1 MEGCD
6 MSLIKF
12 AINFVFASTLAIVPI
27 TYAEVKPPVEDVAA
41 SQKVKTLEGLLQQVE
56 RFQQQESAQ
65 NIARE
70 KKFKDNKQNQQAL
83 LNKANNDLKAEQKKA
98 DDLKKNFDE
107 NEKRLALKEDQLR
120 LRIGNLGE
128 MFGVVRQVADDL
140 NGTLHTSITRAEK
153 PNRAADLN
161 KLSQAKELPNIQ
173 ELQALWL
180 TLQEEMTLTG
190 QISQFKAQVVQNDG
204 SEIEQV
210 VTRIG
215 AFNAI
220 TDRGYLRFDEETGR
234 LISMARQPSQ
244 AGLIDDYLS
253 SKGSTNT
260 ELNAI
265 GIDPTR
271 GALLGL
277 VLSNPDLVGR
287 IKQGALVGYIII
299 ALAIIGLL
307 LAAWR
312 LITLFSI
319 RKKVEAQI
327 KNLAQPDTKNPLGR
341 VLATAAKLE
350 GTQQNQ
356 ETLELKI
363 DEAIL
368 KEVPQLEKAQSMIK
382 LFAAIAPLLGLLG
395 TVTGMIA
402 TFQAITNFGTGD
414 PKLMAGGISQA
425 LITTVLGLV
434 AAIPLLLSHN
444 LVSSQS
450 KRLVQILDEQAAGLI
465 ATAMESRDAKTSSKN
480 ASNSTAN
487 KDT

>member
-1 MEGCD
+1 MKLSQIIIALLFSATACVNSAQAAD
-6 MSLIKF
+6 TDTD
-12 AINFVFASTLAIVPI
+12 AVA
-27 TYAEVKPPVEDVAA
+27 KPQ
-41 SQKVKTLEGLLQQVE
+41 SLEGLLKQVE
-56 RFQQQESAQ
+56 QFQQQESSINVQ
-65 NIARE
+65 RE
-70 KKFKDNKQNQQAL
+70 RKFKQNQKDQQRL
-83 LNKANNDLKAEQKKA
+83 LNQAKADLKAEQKIA
-98 DDLKKNFDE
+98 ADLKKNFDN
-107 NEKRLALKEDQLR
+107 NEKRLAEKEDQLR

-140 NGTLHTSITRAEK
+140 NGTLHTSLTRAEK
-153 PNRAADLN
+153 PTRIADLD
-161 KLSQAKELPNIQ
+161 KLSQAKELPSIK

-190 QISQFKAQVVQNDG
+190 QVSQFNSMVVQNDG
-204 SEIEQV
+204 SEKEQL

-220 TDRGYLRFDEETGR
+220 TEQGYLRFDEETGR
-234 LISMARQPSQ
+234 LISMARQPAQ
-244 AGLIDDYLS
+244 AELISNYLQAEAGEFKSLGL
-253 SKGSTNT
+253 
-260 ELNAI
+260 
-265 GIDPTR
+265 DPTR

-299 ALAIIGLL
+299 GLAIIGLL

-312 LITLFSI
+312 LMSLFAI

-327 KNLAQPDTKNPLGR
+327 KNLDKPDTNNPLGR
-341 VLATAAKLE
+341 ILATASAAEKSSQEL
-350 GTQQNQ
+350 

-444 LVSSQS
+444 LVSGQS
-450 KRLVQILDEQAAGLI
+450 KRLIQILDEQAAGLI
-465 ATAMESRDAKTSSKN
+465 ATAMEARNSK
-480 ASNSTAN
+480 
-487 KDT
+487 KDN

>member
-1 MEGCD
+1 MNF
-6 MSLIKF
+6 IK
-12 AINFVFASTLAIVPI
+12 T
-27 TYAEVKPPVEDVAA
+27 AA
-41 SQKVKTLEGLLQQVE
+41 SLLLPVSMSAMLAVSSTSFAEAKDLDAENNDAENTNSEVKTLEGLLQQVKQ
-56 RFQQQESAQ
+56 FQQQENKL
-65 NIARE
+65 NIQRE
-70 KKFKDNKQNQQAL
+70 SNFKQNKQDQKSL
-83 LNKANNDLKAEQKKA
+83 LYTAKAELKAEQKTADNLKA
-98 DDLKKNFDE
+98 SFDQ
-107 NEKRLALKEDQLR
+107 NEKRLEQKEDQLR

-190 QISQFKAQVVQNDG
+190 QVSQFNAQVVQNDG
-204 SEIEQV
+204 SEAQQL

-220 TDRGYLRFDEETGR
+220 TDEGYLRFDEETGR
-234 LISMARQPSQ
+234 LISMARQPNQ
-244 AGLIDDYLS
+244 AGLIDDYLAGDAS
-253 SKGSTNT
+253 
-260 ELNAI
+260 EFNAI
-265 GIDPTR
+265 GLDPTR

-287 IKQGALVGYIII
+287 IKQGALVGYIMIG
-299 ALAIIGLL
+299 LAIIGLL

-312 LITLFSI
+312 LTSLFSI

-327 KNLAQPDTKNPLGR
+327 NNLDQPTDDNPLGR
-341 VLATAAKLE
+341 VLGTAKALE
-350 GTQQNQ
+350 VSRQDAIDQ

-444 LVSSQS
+444 LVSGQS

-465 ATAMESRDAKTSSKN
+465 ATAMEARKAKP
-480 ASNSTAN
+480 TA
-487 KDT
+487 KKES

>member
-1 MEGCD
+1 MKLSQIIIALLFSATACVNSAQAAD
-6 MSLIKF
+6 TDTD
-12 AINFVFASTLAIVPI
+12 AVA
-27 TYAEVKPPVEDVAA
+27 KPQ
-41 SQKVKTLEGLLQQVE
+41 SLEGLLKQVKQ
-56 RFQQQESAQ
+56 FQQQESSINVQ
-65 NIARE
+65 RE
-70 KKFKDNKQNQQAL
+70 RKFKQNQKDQQRL
-83 LNKANNDLKAEQKKA
+83 LNQAKADLKAEQKIA
-98 DDLKKNFDE
+98 ADLKKNFDN
-107 NEKRLALKEDQLR
+107 NEKRLAEKEDQLR

-140 NGTLHTSITRAEK
+140 NGTLHTSLTRAEK
-153 PNRAADLN
+153 PTRIADLD
-161 KLSQAKELPNIQ
+161 KLSQAKELPSIK

-190 QISQFKAQVVQNDG
+190 QVSQFNSMVVQNDG
-204 SEIEQV
+204 SEKEQL

-220 TDRGYLRFDEETGR
+220 TEQGYLRFDEETGR
-234 LISMARQPSQ
+234 LISMARQPAQ
-244 AGLIDDYLS
+244 AELISNYLQAEAGEFKSLGL
-253 SKGSTNT
+253 
-260 ELNAI
+260 
-265 GIDPTR
+265 DPTR

-299 ALAIIGLL
+299 GLAIIGLL

-312 LITLFSI
+312 LMSLFAI

-327 KNLAQPDTKNPLGR
+327 KNLDKPDTNNPLGR
-341 VLATAAKLE
+341 ILATASAAEKSSQEL
-350 GTQQNQ
+350 

-444 LVSSQS
+444 LVSGQS
-450 KRLVQILDEQAAGLI
+450 KRLIQILDEQAAGLI
-465 ATAMESRDAKTSSKN
+465 ATAMEARNSK
-480 ASNSTAN
+480 
-487 KDT
+487 KDN

>member
-1 MEGCD
+1 MNTLRF
-6 MSLIKF
+6 SITLVTLFLIAATLNF
-12 AINFVFASTLAIVPI
+12 APLAFAEEP
-27 TYAEVKPPVEDVAA
+27 KVAD
-41 SQKVKTLEGLLQQVE
+41 VKTLEGLLQQVKQ
-56 RFQQQESAQ
+56 FQMQETDINKQREAQ
-65 NIARE
+65 
-70 KKFKDNKQNQQAL
+70 FKDNKKNQTLFLNQAKKVLKSEQNV
-83 LNKANNDLKAEQKKA
+83 A
-98 DDLKKNFDE
+98 DDLKARFDK
-107 NEKRLALKEDQLR
+107 NEKTLSQKEDQLR
-120 LRIGNLGE
+120 LRVGNLGE

-140 NGTLHTSITRAEK
+140 NGTLHTSLTRAEK
-153 PNRAADLN
+153 PIRAADLE
-161 KLSQAKELPNIQ
+161 KLSQAKELPNIK

-180 TLQEEMTLTG
+180 TLQEEMTLSG
-190 QISQFKAQVVQNDG
+190 QISQFNAQVVQNDG
-204 SEIEQV
+204 SEVEQL

-215 AFNAI
+215 AFNAM
-220 TDRGYLRFDEETGR
+220 TEHGYLRFDEETGR
-234 LISMARQPSQ
+234 LISMARQPEQ
-244 AGLIDDYLS
+244 AGLISDYLETDIS
-253 SKGSTNT
+253 EFK
-260 ELNAI
+260 AI
-265 GIDPTR
+265 GLDPTR

-277 VLSNPDLVGR
+277 VLSNPDLLGR

-299 ALAIIGLL
+299 VLAIIGLL
-307 LAAWR
+307 LATWR
-312 LITLFSI
+312 LTSLFAI
-319 RKKVEAQI
+319 RKKVENQI
-327 KNLAQPDTKNPLGR
+327 KHLDMPNTDNPLGR
-341 VLATAAKLE
+341 VLATAAAFNHNDQEL
-350 GTQQNQ
+350 

-465 ATAMESRDAKTSSKN
+465 ATAMETRNTLTK
-480 ASNSTAN
+480 
-487 KDT
+487 KDN

>member
-1 MEGCD
+1 MSFIKLTA
-6 MSLIKF
+6 SLILVS
-12 AINFVFASTLAIVPI
+12 ALVSSPAATAETVSSTEKAPA
-27 TYAEVKPPVEDVAA
+27 TP
-41 SQKVKTLEGLLQQVE
+41 KVKTLEGLLQQVE
-56 RFQQQESAQ
+56 QFQKQESALNVQ
-65 NIARE
+65 RE
-70 KKFKDNKQNQQAL
+70 QKFKQSKQNQQTL
-83 LNKANNDLKAEQKKA
+83 LNKAKTELKAEQKKA
-98 DDLKKNFDE
+98 DNLKNSFDE

-140 NGTLHTSITRAEK
+140 NGTLQTSITRAEK
-153 PNRAADLN
+153 PIRAADLD

-204 SEIEQV
+204 SEAEQL

-220 TDRGYLRFDEETGR
+220 TEHGYLRFDEETGR
-234 LISMARQPSQ
+234 LISMARQPGHAS
-244 AGLIDDYLS
+244 LINDYLTADV
-253 SKGSTNT
+253 G

-265 GIDPTR
+265 GLDPTR

-277 VLSNPDLVGR
+277 VLSNPDLIGR

-299 ALAIIGLL
+299 VLAVIGLL

-327 KNLAQPDTKNPLGR
+327 KNLDQPNEDNPLGR
-341 VLATAAKLE
+341 VLATATALE

-382 LFAAIAPLLGLLG
+382 LFAAVAPLLGLLG

-465 ATAMESRDAKTSSKN
+465 ATAMESRNTK
-480 ASNSTAN
+480 
-487 KDT
+487 KDN

>member
-1 MEGCD
+1 
-6 MSLIKF
+6 MSAFKLLKNLTTLFLIAATLNYTSASF
-12 AINFVFASTLAIVPI
+12 A
-27 TYAEVKPPVEDVAA
+27 EDPKVAD
-41 SQKVKTLEGLLQQVE
+41 VKTLEGLLQQVKQ
-56 RFQQQESAQ
+56 FQMQETEINKQREAQ
-65 NIARE
+65 
-70 KKFKDNKQNQQAL
+70 FKDNQKNQKLL
-83 LNKANNDLKAEQKKA
+83 LNQAKKALQSEQNTANDLKAS
-98 DDLKKNFDE
+98 FDK
-107 NEKRLALKEDQLR
+107 NEKTLSQKEDQLR
-120 LRIGNLGE
+120 LRVGNLGE

-140 NGTLHTSITRAEK
+140 NGTLHTSLTRAEK
-153 PNRAADLN
+153 PIRAADLE
-161 KLSQAKELPNIQ
+161 KLSQAKELPNIK

-204 SEIEQV
+204 SEVEQL

-220 TDRGYLRFDEETGR
+220 TDQGYLRFDEETGR
-234 LISMARQPSQ
+234 LISMARQPEQ
-244 AGLIDDYLS
+244 AGLISDYLEADS
-253 SKGSTNT
+253 GEFKAVG
-260 ELNAI
+260 L
-265 GIDPTR
+265 DPTR

-277 VLSNPDLVGR
+277 VLSNPDLLGR

-299 ALAIIGLL
+299 GLAIIGLL

-312 LITLFSI
+312 LTSLFAI
-319 RKKVEAQI
+319 RKKVEDQI
-327 KNLAQPDTKNPLGR
+327 KQLDKPNTDNPLGR
-341 VLATAAKLE
+341 VLATAAAFNHSDQEL
-350 GTQQNQ
+350 

-444 LVSSQS
+444 VVSSQS

-465 ATAMESRDAKTSSKN
+465 ATAMETRNTLTK
-480 ASNSTAN
+480 
-487 KDT
+487 KDD

>member
-1 MEGCD
+1 MKFISKKLKV
-6 MSLIKF
+6 SLAF
-12 AINFVFASTLAIVPI
+12 A
-27 TYAEVKPPVEDVAA
+27 AA
-41 SQKVKTLEGLLQQVE
+41 LSLPLSAFSETKSSDEIAKIPEAKTLEGLLKQVKE
-56 RFQQQESAQ
+56 FQKQETAL
-65 NIARE
+65 NIQRE
-70 KKFKDNKQNQQAL
+70 AKFKQDKQNQKTL
-83 LNKANNDLKAEQKKA
+83 LNNAKAELKAEQKTA
-98 DDLKKNFDE
+98 DDLKNSFDK
-107 NEKRLALKEDQLR
+107 NEKRLAQKEDQLR

-140 NGTLHTSITRAEK
+140 NGTLHTSLTRAEK
-153 PNRAADLN
+153 PNRDADLD

-190 QISQFKAQVVQNDG
+190 QVSQFKAQVVQNDG
-204 SEIEQV
+204 SEAEQL

-220 TDRGYLRFDEETGR
+220 TDQGYLRFDAETGR
-234 LISMARQPSQ
+234 LISMARQPNQ
-244 AGLIDDYLS
+244 AGLINDYLNAEV
-253 SKGSTNT
+253 NT
-260 ELNAI
+260 VNAI
-265 GIDPTR
+265 GLDPTR

-299 ALAIIGLL
+299 GLAIIGLL

-312 LITLFSI
+312 LFVLFST
-319 RKKVEAQI
+319 RKKVEDQV
-327 KNLAQPDTKNPLGR
+327 KNLQQPNENNPLGR
-341 VLATAAKLE
+341 VLATAA
-350 GTQQNQ
+350 NQ
-356 ETLELKI
+356 EDIPLETLELKI

-444 LVSSQS
+444 LVSGQS

-465 ATAMESRDAKTSSKN
+465 ATAMEARNAASSKASTKTSSAK
-480 ASNSTAN
+480 
-487 KDT
+487 KDI

>member
-1 MEGCD
+1 MKFFKITP
-6 MSLIKF
+6 SLVIVALF
-12 AINFVFASTLAIVPI
+12 SFSPLAS
-27 TYAEVKPPVEDVAA
+27 VAA
-41 SQKVKTLEGLLQQVE
+41 EEESQPEVKTLEGLLQQVE
-56 RFQQQESAQ
+56 QFHKQETEINSQ
-65 NIARE
+65 RE
-70 KKFKDNKQNQQAL
+70 SKFKQNKQTQKELLAQAKAELKNQQ
-83 LNKANNDLKAEQKKA
+83 DIA
-98 DDLKKNFDE
+98 DDLKTSFDN
-107 NEKRLALKEDQLR
+107 NEKALVVKEDQLR

-140 NGTLHTSITRAEK
+140 NGTLHSSLTRAEK
-153 PNRAADLN
+153 PHRVADLN

-190 QISQFKAQVVQNDG
+190 QVSQFEAMVVQNDG
-204 SEIEQV
+204 REVEQL

-220 TDRGYLRFDEETGR
+220 TDQGYLRFDEETGR
-234 LISMARQPSQ
+234 LLAMARQPDQ
-244 AGLIDDYLS
+244 AGLIADYLES
-253 SKGSTNT
+253 VNAPAG
-260 ELNAI
+260 EINAI

-271 GALLGL
+271 GALLSL
-277 VLSNPDLVGR
+277 VLSNPDLIGR

-312 LITLFSI
+312 LIALFSI
-319 RKKVEAQI
+319 GKKVEAQI
-327 KNLAQPDTKNPLGR
+327 NNLDQPSDDNPLGR
-341 VLATAAKLE
+341 VLGTAEKLQKNGQSSDGQLSKHE
-350 GTQQNQ
+350 DAHL

-382 LFAAIAPLLGLLG
+382 LFAAVAPLLGLLG

-465 ATAMESRDAKTSSKN
+465 ATTMEARRANNSEAKK
-480 ASNSTAN
+480 
-487 KDT
+487 

>member
-1 MEGCD
+1 MKLQLSFTSVIIKTC
-6 MSLIKF
+6 LISVI
-12 AINFVFASTLAIVPI
+12 AMANVQAEDQQST
-27 TYAEVKPPVEDVAA
+27 TAEKQVT
-41 SQKVKTLEGLLQQVE
+41 TLEGLLQQVAQ
-56 RFQQQESAQ
+56 FQKQESA
-65 NIARE
+65 I
-70 KKFKDNKQNQQAL
+70 NKQREAAFKNNKQQQVNL
-83 LNKANNDLKAEQKKA
+83 LNNAKAELKAEQKKA
-98 DDLKKNFDE
+98 DELKNSFDA
-107 NEKRLALKEDQLR
+107 NEKRLSEKEEELR

-128 MFGVVRQVADDL
+128 MFGVVRQVSDDL
-140 NGTLHTSITRAEK
+140 SGTLMSSLTRAEK
-153 PNRAADLN
+153 PVRAADLE

-173 ELQALWL
+173 ELQQLWL
-180 TLQEEMTLTG
+180 TLQEEMTMTG
-190 QISQFKAQVVQNDG
+190 QISQFETLVIQNDG
-204 SEIEQV
+204 TEKEQL

-215 AFNAI
+215 AFTAL
-220 TDRGYLRFDEETGR
+220 TEEGYLRFDEQTGK
-234 LISMARQPSQ
+234 LISMARQPTQ
-244 AGLIDDYLS
+244 ENLIGDYLS
-253 SKGSTNT
+253 GSENDI
-260 ELNAI
+260 NSIA
-265 GIDPTR
+265 IDPTR

-277 VLSNPDLVGR
+277 VLSNPDLIGR

-299 ALAIIGLL
+299 VLAVIGLL

-312 LITLFSI
+312 LVVLFSI

-327 KNLAQPDTKNPLGR
+327 KQLDQPKDDNPLGR
-341 VLATAAKLE
+341 ILATA
-350 GTQQNQ
+350 TDDIVDQ

-444 LVSSQS
+444 LVSGQS

-465 ATAMESRDAKTSSKN
+465 AKAMEARKAISSKN
-480 ASNSTAN
+480 SSAN
-487 KDT
+487 KET

>member
-1 MEGCD
+1 M
-6 MSLIKF
+6 
-12 AINFVFASTLAIVPI
+12 NFSKLTSKLAITLLFSAVASLSFAQSAD
-27 TYAEVKPPVEDVAA
+27 TEVTNTDSRGTVAKIK
-41 SQKVKTLEGLLQQVE
+41 SLEGLLKQVE
-56 RFQQQESAQ
+56 QFQQQESAINVQ
-65 NIARE
+65 RE
-70 KKFKDNKQNQQAL
+70 AKFKQNKKNQQRL
-83 LNKANNDLKAEQKKA
+83 LNQAKADLKVEQKIA
-98 DDLKKNFDE
+98 ADLKKNFDN
-107 NEKRLALKEDQLR
+107 NEKSLAEKEDQLR

-140 NGTLHTSITRAEK
+140 NGTLHTSLTRAEK
-153 PNRAADLN
+153 PTRIADLD
-161 KLSQAKELPNIQ
+161 KLSQAKELPSIK

-190 QISQFKAQVVQNDG
+190 QVSQFNARVVQNDG
-204 SEIEQV
+204 SEQKQL

-220 TDRGYLRFDEETGR
+220 TEQGYLRFDEETGR
-234 LISMARQPSQ
+234 LISMARQPAQ
-244 AGLIDDYLS
+244 AGLISNYLQAEAGEFKS
-253 SKGSTNT
+253 LG
-260 ELNAI
+260 L
-265 GIDPTR
+265 DPTR

-299 ALAIIGLL
+299 GLAIIGLL

-312 LITLFSI
+312 LISLFSI

-327 KNLAQPDTKNPLGR
+327 NNLDKPDANNPLGR
-341 VLATAAKLE
+341 ILATASATENSSQEL
-350 GTQQNQ
+350 

-444 LVSSQS
+444 LVSGQS
-450 KRLVQILDEQAAGLI
+450 KRLIQILDEQAAGLI
-465 ATAMESRDAKTSSKN
+465 ATAMEARNSK
-480 ASNSTAN
+480 
-487 KDT
+487 KDN

>member
-1 MEGCD
+1 M
-6 MSLIKF
+6 
-12 AINFVFASTLAIVPI
+12 NFFKLSKVLTASIILVATTLSFLPSAYAEE
-27 TYAEVKPPVEDVAA
+27 TRTAEVKTADTEQAKA
-41 SQKVKTLEGLLQQVE
+41 KSLEGLLQQVKQ
-56 RFQQQESAQ
+56 FQQQESEINKQREAQ
-65 NIARE
+65 
-70 KKFKDNKQNQQAL
+70 FKQHKQNQAAL
-83 LNKANNDLKAEQKKA
+83 LNQAKKELKAEQITADNLKA
-98 DDLKKNFDE
+98 NFDK
-107 NEKRLALKEDQLR
+107 NEKRLAEKEDQLR

-140 NGTLHTSITRAEK
+140 NGTLHTSLTRAEK
-153 PNRAADLN
+153 PNRAANLD
-161 KLSQAKELPNIQ
+161 KLSQAKELPNIK

-204 SEIEQV
+204 SEAEQL

-220 TDRGYLRFDEETGR
+220 TDQGYLRFDEETGR
-234 LISMARQPSQ
+234 LISMARQPDQ
-244 AGLIDDYLS
+244 VDLIRDYLQANVGEF
-253 SKGSTNT
+253 KA
-260 ELNAI
+260 L

-277 VLSNPDLVGR
+277 VLSNPDLLGR
-287 IKQGALVGYIII
+287 IKQCALVGYIII
-299 ALAIIGLL
+299 GLAIIGLL

-312 LITLFSI
+312 LTSLFSI
-319 RKKVEAQI
+319 RKKVENQI
-327 KNLAQPDTKNPLGR
+327 KHLDKPNVNNPLGR
-341 VLATAAKLE
+341 VLATAAALE
-350 GTQQNQ
+350 GSHQEL

-465 ATAMESRDAKTSSKN
+465 ATAMEAR
-480 ASNSTAN
+480 NSLTK
-487 KDT
+487 KDN

>member
-1 MEGCD
+1 MNLS
-6 MSLIKF
+6 ML
-12 AINFVFASTLAIVPI
+12 ST
-27 TYAEVKPPVEDVAA
+27 TKYARIMIAVSSVMLFSALSFSAEAKNELPVEA
-41 SQKVKTLEGLLQQVE
+41 KTLEGLLQQVE
-56 RFQQQESAQ
+56 QFQKQETALNVQREAQ
-65 NIARE
+65 
-70 KKFKDNKQNQQAL
+70 FKQSKQAQKAL
-83 LNKANNDLKAEQKKA
+83 LNKAKAELNAEQKMADELKA
-98 DDLKKNFDE
+98 SFDK
-107 NEKRLALKEDQLR
+107 NEKRLAQKEDQLR

-140 NGTLHTSITRAEK
+140 NGTLHTSLTRAEK
-153 PNRAADLN
+153 PQRAADLD

-190 QISQFKAQVVQNDG
+190 QVSQFKAQVVQNDG
-204 SEIEQV
+204 SEAEEL

-220 TDRGYLRFDEETGR
+220 TDKGYLRFDEETGR
-234 LISMARQPSQ
+234 LISMARQPNQ
-244 AGLIDDYLS
+244 AGLIDDYLTGNES
-253 SKGSTNT
+253 
-260 ELNAI
+260 ELYAI

-299 ALAIIGLL
+299 GLAIIGLL

-312 LITLFSI
+312 LVSLFSI
-319 RKKVEAQI
+319 RKKVEVQI
-327 KNLAQPDTKNPLGR
+327 NNLDKPNTDNPLGR
-341 VLATAAKLE
+341 VLATAAALE
-350 GTQQNQ
+350 NSHHDQETFQQ

-465 ATAMESRDAKTSSKN
+465 ATAMEARNAIGSGSR
-480 ASNSTAN
+480 SNKKEN
-487 KDT
+487 

>member
-1 MEGCD
+1 MN
-6 MSLIKF
+6 SIRR
-12 AINFVFASTLAIVPI
+12 VFTLVVSTALFLSATAYGEEQATDTSVK
-27 TYAEVKPPVEDVAA
+27 TAE
-41 SQKVKTLEGLLQQVE
+41 VKTLEGLLQQVKQ
-56 RFQQQESAQ
+56 FQQQETAI
-65 NIARE
+65 NIQRE
-70 KKFKDNKQNQQAL
+70 TKFKQNKKDQQIL
-83 LNKANNDLKAEQKKA
+83 LNNAKAELKREQKIASDLK
-98 DDLKKNFDE
+98 NRFDQ
-107 NEKRLALKEDQLR
+107 NEKQLAKKEDQLR

-140 NGTLHTSITRAEK
+140 NGTLHTSLTRAEK
-153 PNRAADLN
+153 PQRIANLD
-161 KLSQAKELPNIQ
+161 KLSQAKELPNIK

-190 QISQFKAQVVQNDG
+190 QISQFKTQVVQSDG
-204 SEIEQV
+204 REREQL

-220 TDRGYLRFDEETGR
+220 TDQGYLRFDEDTGR
-234 LISMARQPSQ
+234 LITMPRQPGQ
-244 AGLIDDYLS
+244 ADLITAYLTAEA
-253 SKGSTNT
+253 G
-260 ELNAI
+260 EVNAI

-277 VLSNPDLVGR
+277 VLSNPDLIGR

-299 ALAIIGLL
+299 GLAIIGLL

-312 LITLFSI
+312 LISLFSI

-327 KNLAQPDTKNPLGR
+327 TNLDQISNDNPLGR
-341 VLATAAKLE
+341 VLATAAALE
-350 GTQQNQ
+350 NSQHEQ

-444 LVSSQS
+444 LVSGQS

-465 ATAMESRDAKTSSKN
+465 ATAMEARNLNRSQK
-480 ASNSTAN
+480 
-487 KDT
+487 KDS

>member
-1 MEGCD
+1 M
-6 MSLIKF
+6 
-12 AINFVFASTLAIVPI
+12 NFSKLSVTLALTASILGFVPLAN
-27 TYAEVKPPVEDVAA
+27 AEETKTAA
-41 SQKVKTLEGLLQQVE
+41 KISEVKTLEGLLQQVKQ
-56 RFQQQESAQ
+56 FQSQETDINKQ
-65 NIARE
+65 RE
-70 KKFKDNKQNQQAL
+70 ATFKQNQKNQAL
-83 LNKANNDLKAEQKKA
+83 LLKQAKKELKAEQNTADNLKA
-98 DDLKKNFDE
+98 NFDK
-107 NEKRLALKEDQLR
+107 NEKRLTNKEEQLR

-140 NGTLHTSITRAEK
+140 NGTLHTSLTRAEK
-153 PNRAADLN
+153 PTRVADLD
-161 KLSQAKELPNIQ
+161 KLSQAKELPNIK

-204 SEIEQV
+204 SEMEQL

-220 TDRGYLRFDEETGR
+220 TDQGYLRFDEETGR
-234 LISMARQPSQ
+234 LISMARQPDQ
-244 AGLIDDYLS
+244 AALISDYLQADA
-253 SKGSTNT
+253 G
-260 ELNAI
+260 EFNAL
-265 GIDPTR
+265 GLDPTR

-277 VLSNPDLVGR
+277 VLSNPDLLGR

-299 ALAIIGLL
+299 VLAIIGLL

-319 RKKVEAQI
+319 RKKVEEQI
-327 KNLAQPDTKNPLGR
+327 KHLDKPNTNNPLGR
-341 VLATAAKLE
+341 VLATAAALE
-350 GTQQNQ
+350 NTHQEQ

-368 KEVPQLEKAQSMIK
+368 KEVPPLEKAQSMIK

-465 ATAMESRDAKTSSKN
+465 ATAMEARNRLTK
-480 ASNSTAN
+480 
-487 KDT
+487 KDN

>member
-1 MEGCD
+1 MT
-6 MSLIKF
+6 
-12 AINFVFASTLAIVPI
+12 INMKRVSRSVSKAFNFNALKACLLTLCVI
-27 TYAEVKPPVEDVAA
+27 TGVNANAEDAKDSVVDQP
-41 SQKVKTLEGLLQQVE
+41 VKTLEGLLQQVKE
-56 RFQQQESAQ
+56 FQQQESS
-65 NIARE
+65 I
-70 KKFKDNKQNQQAL
+70 NKQREAEFYSNKQQQQRL
-83 LNKANNDLKAEQKKA
+83 LNNAKAELKAEQKRA
-98 DDLKKNFDE
+98 DELKDRFDE
-107 NEKRLALKEDQLR
+107 NEKRLTEKEDELR
-120 LRIGNLGE
+120 LRVGNLGE

-140 NGTLHTSITRAEK
+140 NGTLLTSLTRAEK
-153 PNRAADLN
+153 PVRSADLD

-204 SEIEQV
+204 SEKEQQ

-215 AFNAI
+215 AFTAL
-220 TDRGYLRFDEETGR
+220 TKEGYLRFDEETGR
-234 LISMARQPSQ
+234 LISMARQPQQ

-253 SKGSTNT
+253 GG
-260 ELNAI
+260 EGEINAVA
-265 GIDPTR
+265 IDPTR

-277 VLSNPDLVGR
+277 VLSNPDLIGR

-312 LITLFSI
+312 LVTLFSI

-327 KNLAQPDTKNPLGR
+327 KQLDQPKPDNPLGR
-341 VLATAAKLE
+341 VLAVATDDI
-350 GTQQNQ
+350 TDQ

-368 KEVPQLEKAQSMIK
+368 KEVPQLEKAQTMIK

-465 ATAMESRDAKTSSKN
+465 AKALEGRKTTIAKKE
-480 ASNSTAN
+480 
-487 KDT
+487 D

>member
-1 MEGCD
+1 MTVFNMTFFNRSFVLTLLLAGA
-6 MSLIKF
+6 SLGFTSLSVAEESNGKTTE
-12 AINFVFASTLAIVPI
+12 AVP
-27 TYAEVKPPVEDVAA
+27 A
-41 SQKVKTLEGLLQQVE
+41 KTLEGLLQQVQQ
-56 RFQQQESAQ
+56 FQQQENSL
-65 NIARE
+65 NKKRE
-70 KKFKDNKQNQQAL
+70 NTFKQNKQDQQAL
-83 LNKANNDLKAEQKKA
+83 LNKAKKELKAQQKIA
-98 DDLKKNFDE
+98 DDLKANFDN
-107 NEKRLALKEDQLR
+107 NEKRLAEKEDQLR

-140 NGTLHTSITRAEK
+140 NGTLHTSLTRAEK
-153 PNRAADLN
+153 PVRLADLD
-161 KLSQAKELPNIQ
+161 KLSQAKELPNIK
-173 ELQALWL
+173 ELQGLWL
-180 TLQEEMTLTG
+180 TLQEEMTMSG
-190 QISQFKAQVVQNDG
+190 QVSQFNAPVVQNDG
-204 SEIEQV
+204 SETEQL

-215 AFNAI
+215 TFNAI
-220 TDRGYLRFDEETGR
+220 TDEGYLRFDEETGR
-234 LISMARQPSQ
+234 LITMARQPSH
-244 AGLIDDYLS
+244 AGLVADYLAGEAGEF
-253 SKGSTNT
+253 K
-260 ELNAI
+260 AI
-265 GIDPTR
+265 GLDPTR

-277 VLSNPDLVGR
+277 VLSNPDLMGR

-299 ALAIIGLL
+299 GLAAIGLL

-312 LITLFSI
+312 LISLFSI
-319 RKKVEAQI
+319 RKKVEDQI
-327 KNLAQPDTKNPLGR
+327 KHLDQPNLNNPLGR
-341 VLATAAKLE
+341 VLATAASLKDSEQEL
-350 GTQQNQ
+350 

-368 KEVPQLEKAQSMIK
+368 KEVPQLEKVQSMIK

-465 ATAMESRDAKTSSKN
+465 ATAMEARN
-480 ASNSTAN
+480 ALPLTK
-487 KDT
+487 KDK

>member
-1 MEGCD
+1 MNFFKL
-6 MSLIKF
+6 SKAVAALAVLI
-12 AINFVFASTLAIVPI
+12 VSTLSFASA
-27 TYAEVKPPVEDVAA
+27 TYAEDEKAT
-41 SQKVKTLEGLLQQVE
+41 KTLEGLLQQVKQ
-56 RFQQQESAQ
+56 FQQQETAINKQREAKFKQNKENQTALLKQAKKELNTEQ
-65 NIARE
+65 NI
-70 KKFKDNKQNQQAL
+70 
-83 LNKANNDLKAEQKKA
+83 A
-98 DDLKKNFDE
+98 DDLKTSFDN
-107 NEKRLALKEDQLR
+107 NEKALTQKEDQLR

-140 NGTLHTSITRAEK
+140 NGTLQTSLTRAEK

-161 KLSQAKELPNIQ
+161 KLSQAKELPNIK

-190 QISQFKAQVVQNDG
+190 QVSQFKAQVVQNDG
-204 SEIEQV
+204 REAEQL

-220 TDRGYLRFDEETGR
+220 TDQGYLRFDEETGR
-234 LISMARQPSQ
+234 LISMARQPDQ
-244 AGLIDDYLS
+244 ASLISDYLQADAGEF
-253 SKGSTNT
+253 KALG
-260 ELNAI
+260 L
-265 GIDPTR
+265 DPTR

-277 VLSNPDLVGR
+277 VLSNPDMLGR

-299 ALAIIGLL
+299 GLAVIGLL

-312 LITLFSI
+312 LTSLFSI
-319 RKKVEAQI
+319 RKKVEDQI
-327 KNLAQPDTKNPLGR
+327 KHLDKPNTNNPLGR
-341 VLATAAKLE
+341 VLATAAALE
-350 GTQQNQ
+350 NSHQEL

-465 ATAMESRDAKTSSKN
+465 ATAMEAR
-480 ASNSTAN
+480 NSLTK
-487 KDT
+487 KDN

>member
-1 MEGCD
+1 MNQ
-6 MSLIKF
+6 
-12 AINFVFASTLAIVPI
+12 A
-27 TYAEVKPPVEDVAA
+27 
-41 SQKVKTLEGLLQQVE
+41 
-56 RFQQQESAQ
+56 
-65 NIARE
+65 
-70 KKFKDNKQNQQAL
+70 KKE
-83 LNKANNDLKAEQKKA
+83 LKAEQIKA
-98 DDLKKNFDE
+98 DNLKANFDK
-107 NEKRLALKEDQLR
+107 NEKRLAEKEDQLR

-140 NGTLHTSITRAEK
+140 NGTLHTSLTRAEK
-153 PNRAADLN
+153 PNRAANLD
-161 KLSQAKELPNIQ
+161 KLSQAKELPNIK

-204 SEIEQV
+204 SEAEQL

-220 TDRGYLRFDEETGR
+220 TDQGYLRFDEETGR
-234 LISMARQPSQ
+234 LISMARQPDQ
-244 AGLIDDYLS
+244 ADLISDYLQANVGEF
-253 SKGSTNT
+253 KA
-260 ELNAI
+260 L

-277 VLSNPDLVGR
+277 VLSNPDLLGR

-299 ALAIIGLL
+299 GLAIIGLL

-312 LITLFSI
+312 LTSLFSI
-319 RKKVEAQI
+319 RKKVENQI
-327 KNLAQPDTKNPLGR
+327 KHLDKPNVNNPLGR
-341 VLATAAKLE
+341 VLATAAALE
-350 GTQQNQ
+350 GSHQEL

-465 ATAMESRDAKTSSKN
+465 ATAMEAR
-480 ASNSTAN
+480 NSLTK
-487 KDT
+487 KDN

>member
-1 MEGCD
+1 
-6 MSLIKF
+6 MS
-12 AINFVFASTLAIVPI
+12 VFKLSQIVTAAIVVSAALLNYVP
-27 TYAEVKPPVEDVAA
+27 TAYAEETKVAD
-41 SQKVKTLEGLLQQVE
+41 VKTLEGLLQQVKQ
-56 RFQQQESAQ
+56 FQMQETD
-65 NIARE
+65 I
-70 KKFKDNKQNQQAL
+70 NKQRETLFKQNKKNQSILLSQAK
-83 LNKANNDLKAEQKKA
+83 KALKSEQNTA
-98 DDLKKNFDE
+98 DDLKASFDK
-107 NEKRLALKEDQLR
+107 NEKTLSEKEDQLR
-120 LRIGNLGE
+120 LRVGNLGE

-140 NGTLHTSITRAEK
+140 NGTLHTSLTRAEK
-153 PNRAADLN
+153 PTRAADLE
-161 KLSQAKELPNIQ
+161 KLSQAKELPNIK

-204 SEIEQV
+204 SEVEQL

-220 TDRGYLRFDEETGR
+220 TDQGYLRFDEETGR
-234 LISMARQPSQ
+234 LISMARQPDQ
-244 AGLIDDYLS
+244 TGLISDYLEADS
-253 SKGSTNT
+253 GEFKAMG
-260 ELNAI
+260 L
-265 GIDPTR
+265 DPTR

-277 VLSNPDLVGR
+277 VLSNPDLLGR

-299 ALAIIGLL
+299 GLAIIGLL

-312 LITLFSI
+312 LTSLFAI
-319 RKKVEAQI
+319 RKKVEDQI
-327 KNLAQPDTKNPLGR
+327 KHLDKPNIDNPLGR
-341 VLATAAKLE
+341 VLATAAALNNTDQE
-350 GTQQNQ
+350 L

-444 LVSSQS
+444 VVSSQS

-465 ATAMESRDAKTSSKN
+465 ATAMEARNTLTK
-480 ASNSTAN
+480 
-487 KDT
+487 KDK

>member
-1 MEGCD
+1 MN
-6 MSLIKF
+6 MIFSKLTAIFSLSLI
-12 AINFVFASTLAIVPI
+12 LAATPFSMSVA
-27 TYAEVKPPVEDVAA
+27 YAEATGDTQNVADVNA
-41 SQKVKTLEGLLQQVE
+41 SVRANTLEGLLQQVKQ
-56 RFQQQESAQ
+56 FQQQETAINKQ
-65 NIARE
+65 RE
-70 KKFKDNKQNQQAL
+70 KTFKQNKQDQNAL
-83 LNKANNDLKAEQKKA
+83 LDQAKKDLKAQQKIANDLKAT
-98 DDLKKNFDE
+98 FDS
-107 NEKRLALKEDQLR
+107 NEKRLVEKEDQLR
-120 LRIGNLGE
+120 FRIGNLGE

-153 PNRAADLN
+153 PTRAADLN
-161 KLSQAKELPNIQ
+161 KLAQAKELPNIK

-190 QISQFKAQVVQNDG
+190 QINQFKALVVQNDG
-204 SEIEQV
+204 SEAEQL

-220 TDRGYLRFDEETGR
+220 TNEGYLRFDEETGR
-234 LISMARQPSQ
+234 LISMARQPEQ
-244 AGLIDDYLS
+244 AGLVDQYLGAN
-253 SKGSTNT
+253 KG
-260 ELNAI
+260 EFKAI

-277 VLSNPDLVGR
+277 VLSNPDLLGR

-299 ALAIIGLL
+299 GLAIVGLL

-312 LITLFSI
+312 LLTLFSI
-319 RKKVEAQI
+319 RKKVESQI
-327 KNLAQPDTKNPLGR
+327 KQLDTPNANNPLGR
-341 VLATAAKLE
+341 VLATAAALE
-350 GTQQNQ
+350 NSEQEL
-356 ETLELKI
+356 ETLELKV

-465 ATAMESRDAKTSSKN
+465 ATAMEARNALSSSKKEN
-480 ASNSTAN
+480 
-487 KDT
+487 

>member
-1 MEGCD
+1 MKMTQFIRGVVFSMAC
-6 MSLIKF
+6 SSF
-12 AINFVFASTLAIVPI
+12 AVGAFAEQGDSNTQLNQPSSP
-27 TYAEVKPPVEDVAA
+27 VK
-41 SQKVKTLEGLLQQVE
+41 SLEGLLQQVE
-56 RFQQQESAQ
+56 QFQQQESALNREREAKFRQ
-65 NIARE
+65 NKR
-70 KKFKDNKQNQQAL
+70 DQQRL
-83 LNKANNDLKAEQKKA
+83 LNQAKAELKQQQKIAADLKNRFDNNEQ
-98 DDLKKNFDE
+98 
-107 NEKRLALKEDQLR
+107 RLTDKEEQLR
-120 LRIGNLGE
+120 LRVGNLGE

-140 NGTLHTSITRAEK
+140 NGTLHTSLTRAEK
-153 PNRAADLN
+153 PNRAADLD
-161 KLSQAKELPNIQ
+161 KLSQAKELPSIK

-190 QISQFKAQVVQNDG
+190 QVSQFMAPVVQIDG
-204 SEIEQV
+204 SEVNQK

-220 TDRGYLRFDEETGR
+220 TDTGYLRFDEETGR
-234 LISMARQPSQ
+234 LIAMARQPAQ
-244 AGLIDDYLS
+244 ADLIGDYLQ
-253 SKGSTNT
+253 GSNG
-260 ELNAI
+260 EFKPL
-265 GIDPTR
+265 GLDPTR

-287 IKQGALVGYIII
+287 IQQGALVGYIII
-299 ALAIIGLL
+299 GLAIIGLL

-312 LITLFSI
+312 LIALFVI
-319 RKKVEAQI
+319 RQKVTAQI
-327 KNLAQPDTKNPLGR
+327 ADLDNPNLNNPLGR
-341 VLATAAKLE
+341 ILATAKADDSQ
-350 GTQQNQ
+350 GQ

-450 KRLVQILDEQAAGLI
+450 KRLIQILDEQAAGLV
-465 ATAMESRDAKTSSKN
+465 ATSMELRNRK
-480 ASNSTAN
+480 
-487 KDT
+487 KDD